1 MQMDISFTCK
11 CGEVIDETVAVP
23 EPNFMAEKSK
33 DSGTEYID
41 GIYCPSCGDEN
52 EVCVINTFSG
62 ADCYINNGDTEVNF
76 GMPYYPESD
85 YGQEELEWFID
96 SKLQIDIFQN
106 QIKSVEKLLNI
117 EVDEETYFSLL
128 VMLHG
133 HVVAAIEAYLASTFI
148 HKVTNSEKLTKK
160 LVETDPTF
168 SKMKFTLKEIFEK
181 QESLKITVATY
192 LKDIIFHDLKK
203 IKPMYKDVLEY
214 EFGDISWLFQAV
226 VVRHH
231 CVHRAGFDKD
241 GNRIELTINSVKELV
256 ENANQL
262 ISGIEEKVSVIPE
275 SDALPF

>member
-23 EPNFMAEKSK
+23 EPSFMAEKSK

-117 EVDEETYFSLL
+117 EVDEETYLILKKS
-128 VMLHG
+128 HANNKS
-133 HVVAAIEAYLASTFI
+133 VADEAARYKVLAIENEAPEYI
-148 HKVTNSEKLTKK
+148 KD
-160 LVETDPTF
+160 LV
-168 SKMKFTLKEIFEK
+168 I
-181 QESLKITVATY
+181 
-192 LKDIIFHDLKK
+192 
-203 IKPMYKDVLEY
+203 
-214 EFGDISWLFQAV
+214 
-226 VVRHH
+226 
-231 CVHRAGFDKD
+231 
-241 GNRIELTINSVKELV
+241 
-256 ENANQL
+256 
-262 ISGIEEKVSVIPE
+262 
-275 SDALPF
+275 